1 MQTLG
6 KRTAELHRALT
17 YASGD
22 PGFDP
27 EPIGSDDV
35 SQWKSTVQDD
45 SRYTLD
51 LLEAASATLY
61 SYGRE
66 LAQQLL
72 ALRDSLHVH
81 IAATVPDKVTAVKTR
96 YHGDYHL
103 GQVLLAEDDAIIID
117 FEGEPARSLAARRAK
132 HSPLRD
138 VAGMLRSLSY
148 AAATATGKVTHAQ
161 QADGHKALA
170 ALAHNKEKT
179 AGAAGRGAERRR
191 AGGGAA
197 GPAGRRG
204 GHG

>member
-6 KRTAELHRALT
+6 IRTAELHRSLT

-103 GQVLLAEDDAIIID
+103 GQVLLAEDDVIIID

-138 VAGMLRSLSY
+138 VAGMLRSLSF
-148 AAATATGKVTHAQ
+148 AASTASVKVTLSH
-161 QADGHKALA
+161 QADGRGARA
-170 ALAHNKEKT
+170 ARARGGGGA
-179 AGAAGRGAERRR
+179 AGAAGRGAERQ
-191 AGGGAA
+191 
-197 GPAGRRG
+197 
-204 GHG
+204 